1 MNPNVN
7 FFFDPML
14 AEMVV
19 DIVDV
24 NDNAPEF
31 LISDAVIGEFTASI
45 CQKIGASFEVFYSE

>member
-1 MNPNVN
+1 
-7 FFFDPML
+7 ML

-31 LISDAVIGEFTASI
+31 LISDAVIGEFTDWIAI